1 VTIPEDRKDQAIY
14 HTILSDMHRMQAMML
29 NLQTMTDL
37 DTAEALREHFTRE
50 QNLTLARLNEWRQ
63 RRPELY
69 REAGE
74 DFQHQIRRR
83 EGAQPE

>member
-1 VTIPEDRKDQAIY
+1 MTVPEDKKDQAIY
-14 HTILSDMHRMQAMML
+14 HTILSDMHRLQATML
-29 NLQTMTDL
+29 NLQTITDP

-50 QNLTLARLNEWRQ
+50 QNLALARLNEWRQ

-69 REAGE
+69 REAGA

-83 EGAQPE
+83 EGAEAG